1 MDKTV
6 TMRILWI
13 PVTDVKISAN
23 DTLVKEVDKF
33 VYLVSEVN

>member
-6 TMRILWI
+6 TMRISWI
-13 PVTDVKISAN
+13 LVTDVKISAN
-23 DTLVKEVDKF
+23 DALVKEVDKV